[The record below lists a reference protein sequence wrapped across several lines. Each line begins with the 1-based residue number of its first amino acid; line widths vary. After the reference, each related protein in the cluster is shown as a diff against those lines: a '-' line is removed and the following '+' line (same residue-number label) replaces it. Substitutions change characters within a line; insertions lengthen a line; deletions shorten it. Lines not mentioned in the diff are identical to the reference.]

1 MEEKKEFAVLQLVDN
16 AEEKQEQLLGIDE
29 AENQELINNLIK
41 REAFLPNNYQQFVAN
56 FINPDTENYRILIKH
71 SVGTGKTSTAL
82 LAAFNFIEKYMNF
95 STLSKSS
102 NETENSPSVFI
113 LGFSKSAFTRELLKR
128 PEFKFIT
135 RNELERIKQLHNN
148 VNTRGTKQDILILKE
163 TISNIK
169 RRFTN
174 RKGYGFFKFYGYRA
188 FYNRIFIIE
197 DQELNDKMKKEQLSE
212 SQFVHELKNG
222 RIKFNVELLESMKYG
237 LIIADEAHN
246 LFSSQSTNLYGIAIK
261 MILEYHKKNIR
272 CMFLSATIFNSST
285 EIVELLNLLNST
297 GEQYQLIKKSDL
309 FYKKNGEVI
318 MKDTAEK
325 TIKDICEGKISFVN
339 DVDPKYFPR
348 IHYEGEQIRD
358 LNKKVVPY
366 LYFTKCVMSPF
377 HTKTYINYFKNKNLS
392 DDFSIDTEK
401 SSDNVEPTMSVQE
414 NRNSSQGN
422 KQEGRNKQNASVEFQ
437 GNKQD
442 APVDLMK
449 LEQRVKQDS
458 FLYLIDFA
466 LPNPDIERGG
476 KYSLEYG
483 MFDVNDIKYKL
494 NNASESW
501 LKENKIEI
509 ISKRSGYLISGDF
522 LMKENIGKYSAKYYN
537 MITDVLDN
545 IKYGKGKMFIFHQ
558 FVNTSGSLF
567 IQEILKRNGIL
578 DEFSPPVS
586 NTICSKCGKIMK
598 QHQSFDKNCIF
609 TPARFIAANSE
620 IDKATI
626 DKSLDKYNSNDNSL
640 GYQYMILVGSLI
652 IKESFDLKD
661 VQNVMI
667 MYKPD
672 SIPTLIQIL
681 GRARRKNSHINLPY
695 DKRKVNV
702 KIYINVLPKD
712 QPSYEMIKYA
722 EKVADYQ
729 KIQLIEKYINQSA
742 VDLFINY
749 DTSINGYLST
759 NMRQNSEVIQKSL
772 GDLHFPYKRSEISK
786 RISENKNVL
795 NMVDHKE
802 FFAYNHSIREVNYI
816 VYCIKRLFLINQIWK
831 MHDLFEAVKL
841 NQSYNIDIHY
851 NMNMIDYDLFVVAL
865 YSLVYKINDSY
876 LRNYENFVD
885 KLLNPNDKIIM
896 DRNGNKFVIINFS
909 EYFGL
914 FPITVQTSDNN
925 SRRIY
930 PEIDIENVFKT
941 NINNE
946 VQKLSIKKFNVESQQ
961 GISYENKKENF
972 INKYSR
978 ADLSQMSQILCK
990 YSVLFHSTYIKDII
1004 EYIFSYFTNKK
1015 TNKSI
1020 NHDFY
1025 LKCIYFYDIHGFI
1038 IFADAKEKI
1047 NNKADY
1053 KNITVPSIRIP
1064 DNSKSKCDVI
1074 DEISSLSSKSANFE
1088 EKNKTPFSSSTDFEE
1103 KNPRG
1108 IDARQTEE
1116 MDKLLGLNCDW
1127 CSSKCIENFNR
1138 LYNYARHFDP
1148 KKGKVPANILPVGHI
1163 FDNQIKLISYDV
1175 RNDKLSWLN
1184 TGLIKRDDWKEF
1196 QIVGFMAKGFSGIET
1211 KFKIKPG
1218 AHTIKK
1224 HKDLRLNPKGALC
1237 STFTKAELLNYLE
1250 MVGISTEYARSIPN
1264 LCKLLQNRL
1273 MYLEINERKKRTNL
1287 KYYYNI
1293 FEVLP

>member
-1 MEEKKEFAVLQLVDN
+1 MEEKKEFAVLQLVD
-16 AEEKQEQLLGIDE
+16 EKQEQNQDQKHEKQEKQFLGIDE

-56 FINPDTENYRILIKH
+56 FINPDTDNYRILIKH

-128 PEFKFIT
+128 PEFKFVT
-135 RNELERIKQLHNN
+135 RNELEKIKQLHNN

-392 DDFSIDTEK
+392 DDMEK
-401 SSDNVEPTMSVQE
+401 SVNDNEPTSSEQRNFVP
-414 NRNSSQGN
+414 NSSEQMMKNSTQGM
-422 KQEGRNKQNASVEFQ
+422 KQE
-437 GNKQD
+437 
-442 APVDLMK
+442 
-449 LEQRVKQDS
+449 S

-598 QHQSFDKNCIF
+598 QHTLLDKSSNKIDKNCIF

-749 DTSINGYLST
+749 DTSINGYITPHDRMKDSSGSKIST
-759 NMRQNSEVIQKSL
+759 RLPTSLIRMREERNLQNSGIFQSSL
-772 GDLHFPYKRSEISK
+772 GELHFPYKRSEISK

-841 NQSYNIDIHY
+841 NKSYNIDIHY

-1088 EKNKTPFSSSTDFEE
+1088 EKNKSSNNND
-1103 KNPRG
+1103 
-1108 IDARQTEE
+1108 E

-1138 LYNYARHFDP
+1138 LYNYAKHFDP

-1273 MYLEINERKKRTNL
+1273 MYLEINERKKGTNL

-1293 FEVLP
+1293 FEIFA